1 MGSMTMKSTLDMDGI
16 MEETLNMIRNMM
28 EIRSMEEKRI
38 MNSFSMIISRK
49 MMAIMESIWMTLNCI
64 LIIKTSL
71 RMILISKTMD
81 LMMREILLMWER
93 KQEMIIAGE
102 ILCEGI
108 DGEIEGSEF
117 KYSS

>member
-71 RMILISKTMD
+71 RMIL
-81 LMMREILLMWER
+81 MWER
-93 KQEMIIAGE
+93 KQEMIIEVE
-102 ILCEGI
+102 ILCEGT

-117 KYSS
+117 KY